1 MIIQTSSYI
10 YMFFFKTIFTFNI
23 IFILISTLLLLTN
36 NFFGNVAP
44 VKDRNIANITKN
56 ILIINII
63 TNIFILALLLYIVL
77 FFYKNCYMNTLLY
90 NLKYNLIH
98 SQFSYGFYQF
108 DFDMFNII
116 FYILSLF
123 VAFISLLALDT
134 RIYSSKTIFLVLCNV
149 LVLVIFMFSFTTNY
163 VLFFIFYELLLIPS
177 FFFVYRISP
186 AKTSIQSSIYFVMWT
201 QIGSFLVFLSILF
214 CVVLTNSYT
223 FASLAGFNFTHNE
236 LLIIQYL
243 LFFGFGIKIPVW
255 PFHYWITKTHV
266 DAPTGFSI
274 FLSGFLVKTAL
285 FGFYKFIIALG
296 YFNNTVL
303 FSTICLLGIIDASMK
318 MWGQTDLKKLVAY
331 ATIQEMGLVYIT
343 LCFGDTTSMIGG
355 FIFSVTHAL
364 LSSIFFF
371 LVDTV
376 SRRFY
381 TRNIVEINGILHL
394 TPNLGIVILVSC
406 IFYSGLPGTLK
417 FISELY
423 IFSGLLDVTPL
434 STIIVLFGA
443 NFFGLIGFSKVWFN
457 VVFGM
462 TSIEKNHMINDL
474 SYKETYTLTLCY
486 VVLFLWGL
494 VIPNFL

>member
-1 MIIQTSSYI
+1 MITYSTSFLFF
-10 YMFFFKTIFTFNI
+10 FFFKFTFLLNI
-23 IFILISTLLLLTN
+23 FFIIVSTFLLLIN

-44 VKDRNIANITKN
+44 IKDKNISNFLKNLLIINLITN
-56 ILIINII
+56 ILIIS
-63 TNIFILALLLYIVL
+63 LLLYIIVL
-77 FFYKNCYMNTLLY
+77 NYKSFFLNLLV
-90 NLKYNLIH
+90 NNEKYNLLANH
-98 SQFSYGFYQF
+98 YNYYFYVF
-108 DFDMFNII
+108 DFDIFNLI
-116 FYILSLF
+116 FYVLSLF

-134 RIYSSKTIFLVLCNV
+134 RIYSSKSIFLVLCNV
-149 LVLVIFMFSFTTNY
+149 LVLVIFMFSFTNNY

-201 QIGSFLVFLSILF
+201 QIGSFLVFLAVLF
-214 CVVLTNSYT
+214 CIVLTNNYT
-223 FASLAGFNFTHNE
+223 FNSLSTFNFTSTE
-236 LLIIQYL
+236 ITIIQYL

-285 FGFYKFIIALG
+285 FGFYKFNISLG
-296 YFNNTVL
+296 YFSNTVL

-331 ATIQEMGLVYIT
+331 ATIQEMGLVYLT
-343 LCFGDTTSMIGG
+343 LCFGDTTSMVGG

-394 TPNLGIVILVSC
+394 APNLGIVILLSC

-423 IFSGLLDVTPL
+423 IFAGLFDVTPL

-462 TSIEKNHMINDL
+462 TSIEKNYTVNDL
-474 SYKETYTLTLCY
+474 SFKEIYTLSLCY
-486 VVLFLWGL
+486 FILLLWGL
-494 VIPNFL
+494 IIPNFI

>member
-1 MIIQTSSYI
+1 MITHSISFVYF
-10 YMFFFKTIFTFNI
+10 FFFKFIFYINI
-23 IFILISTLLLLTN
+23 LFILVSTFFLIVN

-44 VKDRNIANITKN
+44 IKDKNINNYIKN
-56 ILIINII
+56 ILITSII
-63 TNIFILALLLYIVL
+63 TNIFFISLLLYIIL
-77 FFYKNCYMNTLLY
+77 FLYKTSYINLLMYSTKFSLWYNHFNFY
-90 NLKYNLIH
+90 
-98 SQFSYGFYQF
+98 FYIF
-108 DFDMFNII
+108 DFDVFNLI

-134 RIYSSKTIFLVLCNV
+134 RLYSSKSIFLVLCNV
-149 LVLVIFMFSFTTNY
+149 LVLIIFMFSFTNNY

-201 QIGSFLVFLSILF
+201 QIGSFLVFLAVLF
-214 CVVLTNSYT
+214 CISLTNNYT
-223 FASLAGFNFTHNE
+223 FISLSTFNFTSTEIN
-236 LLIIQYL
+236 IIQYL

-285 FGFYKFIIALG
+285 FGFYKFNISLG
-296 YFNNTVL
+296 YFSNTVL

-343 LCFGDTTSMIGG
+343 LCFGDTTSMVGG

-394 TPNLGIVILVSC
+394 APNLGIVILISC

-423 IFSGLLDVTPL
+423 IFAGLFDITPL

-443 NFFGLIGFSKVWFN
+443 NFFGLLGFSKVWYN

-462 TSIEKNHMINDL
+462 TSIDKNYAVNDL
-474 SYKETYTLTLCY
+474 SFKEIYTLSICY
-486 VVLFLWGL
+486 FILLLWGL
-494 VIPNFL
+494 ILPNFI

>member
-1 MIIQTSSYI
+1 MITS
-10 YMFFFKTIFTFNI
+10 TLTH
-23 IFILISTLLLLTN
+23 IFI
-36 NFFGNVAP
+36 FFY
-44 VKDRNIANITKN
+44 KF
-56 ILIINII
+56 ILIINIVFILFSSTILVI
-63 TNIFILALLLYIVL
+63 TNNTGNIASIKERNVSNFIKNILLVNILTNILFTSTLLYVMLFLYKTYIFELVLFNTKFSAPHNQSNL
-77 FFYKNCYMNTLLY
+77 FFYV
-90 NLKYNLIH
+90 
-98 SQFSYGFYQF
+98 F
-108 DFDMFNII
+108 DFDIFNII

-134 RIYSSKTIFLVLCNV
+134 RIYSSKNIFLVLCNI

-163 VLFFIFYELLLIPS
+163 ILFFIFYELLLIPS

-186 AKTSIQSSIYFVMWT
+186 AKTAIQSSIYFVMWT
-201 QIGSFLVFLSILF
+201 QIGSFMVFLAVVF
-214 CVVLTNSYT
+214 CMVLTNNYT
-223 FASLAGFNFTHNE
+223 FSSLTVFNFTETE
-236 LLIIQYL
+236 LMIIQYL

-285 FGFYKFIIALG
+285 FGFYKFNISLG
-296 YFNNTVL
+296 YVSNTTL
-303 FSTICLLGIIDASMK
+303 FSTICLIGIIDASMK

-343 LCFGDTTSMIGG
+343 MCFGDTTAMVGG
-355 FIFSVTHAL
+355 FVFSVTHAL

-371 LVDTV
+371 LVDTI

-394 TPNLGIVILVSC
+394 APNLGIAILLSC

-423 IFSGLLDVTPL
+423 IFSGLFDVAPFSAL
-434 STIIVLFGA
+434 LVLFGA

-462 TSIEKNHMINDL
+462 TAIEKNYTVHDL
-474 SYKETYTLTLCY
+474 SFKEIYTLFLCY
-486 VVLFLWGL
+486 LILLLWGL
-494 VIPNFL
+494 IVPNFI

>member
-1 MIIQTSSYI
+1 MITHSISFVYF
-10 YMFFFKTIFTFNI
+10 FFFKFIFYINI
-23 IFILISTLLLLTN
+23 IFILIATFLLIIN

-44 VKDRNIANITKN
+44 IKEKSINNYIKN
-56 ILIINII
+56 ILLINLLS
-63 TNIFILALLLYIVL
+63 NILVMSILLYIVL
-77 FFYKNCYMNTLLY
+77 LMYKWNYLTLIIYSDKTSLWYNHFTFY
-90 NLKYNLIH
+90 
-98 SQFSYGFYQF
+98 FYTF
-108 DFDMFNII
+108 DFDVFNII

-134 RIYSSKTIFLVLCNV
+134 RIYSSKSIFLVLCNV
-149 LVLVIFMFSFTTNY
+149 LVLVIFMFSFTNNY

-201 QIGSFLVFLSILF
+201 QIGSFLVFLAVLF
-214 CVVLTNSYT
+214 CITLTNNYT
-223 FASLAGFNFTHNE
+223 FNGLSMFGFTQSE
-236 LLIIQYL
+236 ITIIQYL

-285 FGFYKFIIALG
+285 LGFYKFNISLG

-303 FSTICLLGIIDASMK
+303 FSTICLIGIIDASLK

-331 ATIQEMGLVYIT
+331 ATIQEMGLVYLT
-343 LCFGDTTSMIGG
+343 LCFGDTTAMVGG

-394 TPNLGIVILVSC
+394 APNLGIVILLSC

-423 IFSGLLDVTPL
+423 IFAGLFDVTPL
-434 STIIVLFGA
+434 STVIVLFGA
-443 NFFGLIGFSKVWFN
+443 NFFGLIGFSKVWYN

-462 TSIEKNHMINDL
+462 TAIEKNYMVHDL
-474 SYKETYTLTLCY
+474 SFKEIYTLSICY
-486 VVLFLWGL
+486 IILLLWGL
-494 VIPNFL
+494 ILPNFI

>member
-1 MIIQTSSYI
+1 
-10 YMFFFKTIFTFNI
+10 MFIV
-23 IFILISTLLLLTN
+23 S
-36 NFFGNVAP
+36 
-44 VKDRNIANITKN
+44 
-56 ILIINII
+56 
-63 TNIFILALLLYIVL
+63 LLLYTTL
-77 FFYKNCYMNTLLY
+77 FLYKSNYLNLLVYNSKFNIFYN
-90 NLKYNLIH
+90 
-98 SQFSYGFYQF
+98 QFTFYFYQF
-108 DFDMFNII
+108 DFDIFNII

-123 VAFISLLALDT
+123 VAFVSLLALDT

-149 LVLVIFMFSFTTNY
+149 LILVIFMFSFTTNY
-163 VLFFIFYELLLIPS
+163 ILFFIFYELLLIPS

-201 QIGSFLVFLSILF
+201 QIGSFLVFLAIMF
-214 CVVLTNSYT
+214 CVAITNNYT
-223 FASLAGFNFTHNE
+223 FGHLSNFNFTTTE
-236 LLIIQYL
+236 ILIIQYL

-285 FGFYKFIIALG
+285 FGFYKFSISLG
-296 YFNNTVL
+296 YFNNTVV
-303 FSTICLLGIIDASMK
+303 FSTICLLGVIDASIK

-331 ATIQEMGLVYIT
+331 ATIQEMGLVYLT
-343 LCFGDTTSMIGG
+343 LCFGDTTSMVGG

-371 LVDTV
+371 LVDTI

-394 TPNLGIVILVSC
+394 TPNLGVVILLSC

-423 IFSGLLDVTPL
+423 IFSGLFDVAPL
-434 STIIVLFGA
+434 STLIVLFGA
-443 NFFGLIGFSKVWFN
+443 NFFGLLGFSKVWFN

-462 TSIEKNHMINDL
+462 TAINKNSMVNDL
-474 SYKETYTLTLCY
+474 SFKEIYTLILCY
-486 VVLFLWGL
+486 FVLLLWGL
-494 VIPNFL
+494 VLPNFL

>member
-1 MIIQTSSYI
+1 
-10 YMFFFKTIFTFNI
+10 MFVLNMLFI
-23 IFILISTLLLLTN
+23 IFSAFILVVN

-44 VKDRNIANITKN
+44 IKDKNAANFLKN
-56 ILIINII
+56 ILLLNLLLNILMSS
-63 TNIFILALLLYIVL
+63 ILLYMILFVYKCNLMDLLLYGTRYNMLASQGNLL
-77 FFYKNCYMNTLLY
+77 FYT
-90 NLKYNLIH
+90 
-98 SQFSYGFYQF
+98 
-108 DFDMFNII
+108 FDMDILNII

-134 RIYSSKTIFLVLCNV
+134 RLYSSKTIFLVLCNV
-149 LVLVIFMFSFTTNY
+149 LVLVIFMFSFTTNF

-201 QIGSFLVFLSILF
+201 QIGSFLVFLAVLF
-214 CVVLTNSYT
+214 CVVLTNCYT
-223 FASLAGFNFTHNE
+223 FSALSNFNFTAKE
-236 LLIIQYL
+236 IMIIQYL

-285 FGFYKFIIALG
+285 FGFYKFNMALG
-296 YFNNTVL
+296 FFENTTL
-303 FSTICLLGIIDASMK
+303 FATICLIGIIDASMK

-343 LCFGDTTSMIGG
+343 LCFGDTTAVIGG

-371 LVDTV
+371 LVDTI

-394 TPNLGIVILVSC
+394 TPNLGIVILISC

-423 IFSGLLDVTPL
+423 IFAGLLDIAPL

-457 VVFGM
+457 AVFGM
-462 TSIEKNHMINDL
+462 TSITKNYMVNDL
-474 SYKETYTLTLCY
+474 SYKEIYTLSLCY
-486 VVLFLWGL
+486 MLLLLWGL
-494 VIPNFL
+494 ILPNFI

>member
-1 MIIQTSSYI
+1 MIIHTTSFFFF
-10 YMFFFKTIFTFNI
+10 FFFKLILFFNI
-23 IFILISTLLLLTN
+23 LLVLLSTFLLIVN
-36 NFFGNVAP
+36 NFFGNVATI
-44 VKDRNIANITKN
+44 KEKSISMLIKN
-56 ILIINII
+56 ILISNII
-63 TNIFILALLLYIVL
+63 VNFFFISLLLYTVL
-77 FFYKNCYMNTLLY
+77 FFYKNSYL
-90 NLKYNLIH
+90 NLMVHSIKFNLFYSH
-98 SQFSYGFYQF
+98 FNYYSYQF
-108 DFDMFNII
+108 DFDVFNII
-116 FYILSLF
+116 FYTLSLF
-123 VAFISLLALDT
+123 VAFVSLLTLDT
-134 RIYSSKTIFLVLCNV
+134 RLYSSKTIFLTLCNA
-149 LVLVIFMFSFTTNY
+149 LVLFIFLFSFTNNY

-201 QIGSFLVFLSILF
+201 QIGSFLVFLAVLF
-214 CVVLTNSYT
+214 CAVLTNNYT
-223 FASLAGFNFTHNE
+223 FSFLANYNFTSTE
-236 LLIIQYL
+236 ILIIQYL
-243 LFFGFGIKIPVW
+243 LFFGFGVKIPIW

-285 FGFYKFIIALG
+285 FGFYKFTISLG
-296 YFNNTVL
+296 YFDNTVV
-303 FSTICLLGIIDASMK
+303 FSTLCLLGVIDASMK

-331 ATIQEMGLVYIT
+331 ATIQEMGLVYLT

-394 TPNLGIVILVSC
+394 APNLGVVIIISC

-423 IFSGLLDVTPL
+423 IFAGLLDITPL
-434 STIIVLFGA
+434 STIIVLFVA
-443 NFFGLIGFSKVWFN
+443 NFFGLLGFSKVWFN

-462 TSIEKNHMINDL
+462 TSINKNYMINDL
-474 SYKETYTLTLCY
+474 SYKELYTLSICY
-486 VVLFLWGL
+486 AVLFLWGL
-494 VIPNFL
+494 VLPNFL